1 VFGDIY
7 QTTSAGQ
14 KVAEFTD
21 PIKLAQVYIQNEY
34 ASELQG
40 LTASNIRQDTDEYD
54 VESAYFITF
63 TPYSRPA

>member
-1 VFGDIY
+1 MFGDIY

-40 LTASNIRQDTDEYD
+40 LSASNIRQSTDEYD
-54 VESAYFITF
+54 IDADYIITF
-63 TPYSRPA
+63 TPYSRP